1 MYVLFICMH
10 TQKLRRI
17 RVFDLSNAVEQ
28 IEEQQMKAMSLH
40 TFKRILATESMCV
53 CLAETTYMWMYIHIH
68 VYNAL
73 FGFVVRIQNSE
84 S

>member
-1 MYVLFICMH
+1 MR
-10 TQKLRRI
+10 TQKLKRI

-53 CLAETTYMWMYIHIH
+53 RLAEPTYIYVH
-68 VYNAL
+68 VYAHMHT
-73 FGFVVRIQNSE
+73 
-84 S
+84 

>member
-1 MYVLFICMH
+1 MYVLFICMR

-40 TFKRILATESMCV
+40 TFKRILATESMCI
-53 CLAETTYMWMYIHIH
+53 CLAETTYIYVH
-68 VYNAL
+68 VYVNTHIYAMHYL
-73 FGFVVRIQNSE
+73 AT
-84 S
+84 